1 MTSSEIKRIA
11 TYVEKGG
18 VGKTTSAAHIA
29 VAAHNMGHEV
39 LLVDLAGT
47 QNDLATHFG
56 LSIVD
61 EETADDGVSIDAPIS
76 AVFGDDWAFLR
87 DNIDDLLDRMTFPT
101 DEGPDLI
108 PADPGLGGADNNLA
122 NVPLEERYQKLDG
135 FVEDLVAEQYDLVIF
150 DLPGKEDNIALNGL
164 FAARNVVAP
173 LKPGAFE
180 RDQLQKLDATL
191 EEISADLNVDLGLA
205 LIIPTI
211 ISSQETLSESFV
223 EYVTEEY
230 PEIVGEPVTK
240 TADIGNNQNAG
251 RTLFAVPDDELYATG
266 KRARE
271 AYSANTE
278 QLLSRLTDR

>member
-1 MTSSEIKRIA
+1 MKRAA

-39 LLVDLAGT
+39 LLIDLAGT

-56 LSIVD
+56 ITISED
-61 EETADDGVSIDAPIS
+61 GDTDGVSIDAPIS

-87 DNIDDLLDRMTFPT
+87 DNIDDLLDRMTFST

-135 FVEDLVAEQYDLVIF
+135 FVEDLVADAYDLVIF

-191 EEISADLNVDLGLA
+191 AEISADLNIDLGLT
-205 LIIPTI
+205 LVIPTI
-211 ISSQETLSESFV
+211 ISSRETLSESFV
-223 EYVTEEY
+223 EHVNNEY

-240 TADIGNNQNAG
+240 TADIG
-251 RTLFAVPDDELYATG
+251 
-266 KRARE
+266 
-271 AYSANTE
+271 
-278 QLLSRLTDR
+278 

>member
-1 MTSSEIKRIA
+1 MASVKRAA

-39 LLVDLAGT
+39 LLIDLAGT

-56 LSIVD
+56 ITISED
-61 EETADDGVSIDAPIS
+61 GETDGVSIDAPIS

-87 DNIDDLLDRMTFPT
+87 DNIDDLLDRMTFST

-135 FVEDLVAEQYDLVIF
+135 FVEDLVADAYDLVIF

-191 EEISADLNVDLGLA
+191 AEISADLNIDLGLT
-205 LIIPTI
+205 LVIPSI
-211 ISSQETLSESFV
+211 ISSRETLSESLV
-223 EYVTEEY
+223 EHVNSEY

-240 TADIGNNQNAG
+240 TADIGQNQNAG
-251 RTLFAVPDDELYATG
+251 RTLYAVPDDELYATG
-266 KRARE
+266 KRAHE

-278 QLLSRLTDR
+278 QLLTRLTDR